1 MKTED
6 MVSGGLLRHEAEYG
20 LEEMDNSPIRA
31 IVPPMESVGV
41 HLKVGALKIVTREDA
56 AFRTIT

>member
-1 MKTED
+1 MLKTED

-41 HLKVGALKIVTREDA
+41 HLKVGGPLKSGGST
-56 AFRTIT
+56 